1 VSSRHPDDVLGL
13 GSTWPRP
20 GWAVLDA
27 ARDQCFTGCIAFH
40 TTPVVRVHLD
50 RGHIYVAE
58 RVSDPSL
65 GARLVDAGALTAAE
79 LDQGV
84 IRLGQVEHLGRLFER
99 APSVDRHRVVV
110 LLEMMTDE
118 AARWVA
124 TQIVRGVD
132 VTPYEHHSSGVHR
145 WQTVPD
151 AVAADGRGTA
161 LPAPVPGTA
170 HLLVPEPGDVDELG
184 DEVRIEWADAAWL
197 GGGSGDIV
205 ERRAV
210 RSLPAGDPEPVA
222 TTPLLDDEVAV
233 AFVAAAAD
241 EIVDGFEVI
250 WPTGE
255 VQREFPAPVVERE
268 PRVAQVPLT
277 WNIRMPLPTAEPLPT
292 PDPPADLLDELADE
306 VALAVRRAIASITR
320 LDHAAGDDSGALT
333 DEDGAREL
341 HDGPLIVRSSTL
353 TDEEASAARRLAEPA
368 LDVAP
373 LTPSLVTA
381 TNGQAEAPIP
391 LGAPWLPELTPP
403 AAMTPLVEERTS
415 ALRRLISGLRRR

>member
-1 VSSRHPDDVLGL
+1 
-13 GSTWPRP
+13 
-20 GWAVLDA
+20 
-27 ARDQCFTGCIAFH
+27 
-40 TTPVVRVHLD
+40 
-50 RGHIYVAE
+50 
-58 RVSDPSL
+58 
-65 GARLVDAGALTAAE
+65 
-79 LDQGV
+79 
-84 IRLGQVEHLGRLFER
+84 
-99 APSVDRHRVVV
+99 
-110 LLEMMTDE
+110 
-118 AARWVA
+118 
-124 TQIVRGVD
+124 
-132 VTPYEHHSSGVHR
+132 
-145 WQTVPD
+145 
-151 AVAADGRGTA
+151 
-161 LPAPVPGTA
+161 
-170 HLLVPEPGDVDELG
+170 
-184 DEVRIEWADAAWL
+184 
-197 GGGSGDIV
+197 
-205 ERRAV
+205 
-210 RSLPAGDPEPVA
+210 
-222 TTPLLDDEVAV
+222 
-233 AFVAAAAD
+233 
-241 EIVDGFEVI
+241 
-250 WPTGE
+250 
-255 VQREFPAPVVERE
+255 
-268 PRVAQVPLT
+268 VPLT

>member
-1 VSSRHPDDVLGL
+1 VTARHLDDALGL
-13 GSTWPRP
+13 GATWPRP

-27 ARDQCFTGCIAFH
+27 AREQCFTGCITFH
-40 TTPVVRVHLD
+40 TSPAVRVHFD
-50 RGHIYVAE
+50 RGRMYVAE
-58 RVSDPSL
+58 RVSDPPL
-65 GARLVDAGALTAAE
+65 GARLVDAGALTAVE
-79 LDQGV
+79 LEHGV

-110 LLEMMTDE
+110 LLELMTDE

-124 TQIVRGVD
+124 AQVVSGID
-132 VTPYEHHSSGVHR
+132 VTPYEHHPSGVHR
-145 WQTVPD
+145 WQVAQAAVAPD
-151 AVAADGRGTA
+151 ARGTGF
-161 LPAPVPGTA
+161 PAPVPGTA
-170 HLLVPEPGDVDELG
+170 HLLVPEPGDVDELA

-197 GGGSGDIV
+197 GGSGGDVV

-210 RSLPAGDPEPVA
+210 RSLPGGDADA

-268 PRVAQVPLT
+268 PVVEQVPLT
-277 WNIRMPLPTAEPLPT
+277 WNIRMPLPTVETPLIS
-292 PDPPADLLDELADE
+292 DPPPDLLDELADE
-306 VALAVRRAIASITR
+306 VALAVRRAIASITSNG
-320 LDHAAGDDSGALT
+320 AAGHERGALDDT
-333 DEDGAREL
+333 DAEPER

-353 TDEEASAARRLAEPA
+353 SDEEAGAARRLAEPP

-373 LTPSLVTA
+373 LAGPSV
-381 TNGQAEAPIP
+381 NGEAAWAPEPVAAP
-391 LGAPWLPELTPP
+391 LGAPWLDVTPP
-403 AAMTPLVEERTS
+403 SASRPLVEERTS